1 MMNFIRQRLRFVMW
15 LVAIAFVGG
24 LFLVGGRSVG
34 PTWLAHI
41 LPVSLLVKVP
51 SWARAADIIMRVGDY
66 NVKNDE
72 FKRIKENTVELA
84 RMRYKDQF
92 DNYAKNADFDQQTL
106 DDITQYAILLQEAD
120 KHGIYISKVDID
132 KGIREFPLWVPN
144 EVASRVMPYGY
155 YGLARGQ
162 DGTFNPNAYTQILA
176 LYGKITPDDFAKE
189 VENGLRV
196 ARLKDMLNESA
207 LATDLEIRQEYRKK
221 NEKAKIKS
229 IEIRNRNFTS
239 KVEIDETELNA
250 FFQENILNYE
260 VGDKVNISFI
270 KIEPKMFE
278 STIDITDLEIKKYYE
293 NHKEDY
299 FQPEIVKAQHIYV
312 KTDKDTSE
320 EDKANAKAYAE
331 AIHKEA
337 KKSDANFHDLAEKFD
352 KKPFEVGHQDLGS
365 FEHGQRVKSFED
377 VIFAM
382 SPGDVSEV
390 LETQDGYEDGYHII
404 RVASKQSEINK
415 PLDEVREGIDKK
427 LRKEQAIT
435 VTRQR
440 AEDIKY
446 TVLSEEDLQA
456 AVDSNPELDLK
467 VQETGFFAQ
476 GEYIPNIGSPYVY
489 GDLAGQAFKLKVDE
503 ISDRIEITSHDGTI
517 VGHFIFK
524 VIGKEAGGLPG
535 LDDVRAKVT
544 TDFRKEKI
552 NELAMAEA
560 RKILASKEADDDL
573 DKLAEKNKLKVSES
587 EPFALSTSG
596 YMAGKPTSVTSK
608 TAMPKAFNMEI
619 GEIAG
624 PFEGTNGAYII
635 QLVER
640 EEPDYK
646 KLEESE
652 SEKKL
657 LRDQIIRRK
666 QRKIYNAWYQKV
678 KDKAVITSF
687 IPTTS

>member
-24 LFLVGGRSVG
+24 LFLVGGKSVG

-41 LPVSLLVKVP
+41 LPVSMLVKVP
-51 SWARAADIIMRVGDY
+51 SWAREAGIIVRVGDY
-66 NVKNDE
+66 NVKEDE
-72 FKRIKENTVELA
+72 FKRIKENTIELA
-84 RMRYKDQF
+84 RTRYRDQF
-92 DNYAKNADFDQQTL
+92 DTYRKNADFDQQAL
-106 DDITQYAILLQEAD
+106 DSITQYAILLQEAD

-132 KGIREFPLWVPN
+132 KGIREYPLWVPN
-144 EVASRVMPYGY
+144 EVESRVMPYGY

-162 DGTFNPNAYTQILA
+162 DGKFNPNAYTQILA

-189 VENGLRV
+189 VENGLRI
-196 ARLKDMLNESA
+196 ARLKEMLNESA
-207 LATDLEIRQEYRKK
+207 LVTDLEIRQEYRKK

-229 IEIRNRNFTS
+229 IEIRSRDFTN
-239 KVEIDETELNA
+239 KVEIDDAELNA

-260 VGDKVNISFI
+260 VGDKVNISFV

-278 STIDITDLEIKKYYE
+278 ATINITDAEIAKYYK
-293 NHKEDY
+293 NHEKEY
-299 FQPEIVKAQHIYV
+299 LQSETMKAQHMYV
-312 KTDKDTSE
+312 KTANNASQEDKD
-320 EDKANAKAYAE
+320 KAKAYAE
-331 AIHKEA
+331 TILAEA
-337 KKSDANFHDLAEKFD
+337 KVAGVKFHNLAAKFN
-352 KKPFEVGHQDLGS
+352 KEPFVVEHQDMET
-365 FEHGQRVKSFED
+365 FEHGQRAKSFED
-377 VIFAM
+377 IIFAM
-382 SPGDVSEV
+382 SPGDISEV
-390 LETQDGYEDGYHII
+390 IETQGGDETGYHII
-404 RVASKQSEINK
+404 GVESKQPEISK
-415 PLDEVREGIDKK
+415 PLDEVREEIDRK

-435 VTRQR
+435 VSRQR

-446 TVLSEEDLQA
+446 TILSEEDLQA
-456 AVDSNPELDLK
+456 AVDSNPELNLTVK
-467 VQETGFFAQ
+467 ETGFFAQ
-476 GEYIPNIGSPYVY
+476 GEYIPNIGSPSVY
-489 GDLAGQAFKLKVDE
+489 RDLVDQAFKLKVDE
-503 ISDRIEITSHDGTI
+503 ISDRIEVTSYGGTI
-517 VGHFIFK
+517 AGHFIFK
-524 VIGKEAGGLPG
+524 VIGKDAGGLPD

-544 TDFRKEKI
+544 ADFRKEKI

-596 YMAGKPTSVTSK
+596 YMAGKPMSVTSK
-608 TAMPKAFNMEI
+608 TAMPKAFSMEI

-624 PFEGTNGAYII
+624 PFEGRNGAYII

-657 LRDQIIRRK
+657 LRDQIVRQK
-666 QRKIYNAWYQKV
+666 QRKIYNAWYEKA

>member
-15 LVAIAFVGG
+15 LVAIAFVSG

-51 SWARAADIIMRVGDY
+51 SWAMAADIIMRVGDY
-66 NVKNDE
+66 NVKKDE

-92 DNYAKNADFDQQTL
+92 DAYAKNADFDQQTL
-106 DDITQYAILLQEAD
+106 DSITQYAILLQEAD

-132 KGIREFPLWVPN
+132 KGIREYPLWVPN
-144 EVASRVMPYGY
+144 EVEARVMPYGY
-155 YGLARGQ
+155 YGLAKGQ

-189 VENGLRV
+189 VENGLRI

-229 IEIRNRNFTS
+229 IEIRSRDFTS
-239 KVEIDETELNA
+239 KVEIDETELSA

-260 VGDKVNISFI
+260 VGDKVNISFV

-278 STIDITDLEIKKYYE
+278 SIINITDPEIAKYYK
-293 NHKEDY
+293 NHEKDY
-299 FQPEIVKAQHIYV
+299 LQSETMKAQHIYV
-312 KTDKDTSE
+312 KTDKGASE
-320 EDKANAKAYAE
+320 EDKAKAKAYAE
-331 AIHKEA
+331 TILKEA
-337 KKSDANFHDLAEKFD
+337 KVAGVKFHNLAEKFN
-352 KKPFEVGHQDLGS
+352 KEPFEVQHQDLET
-365 FEHGQRVKSFED
+365 FEHGQRTKSFED

-382 SPGDVSEV
+382 SPGDISEV
-390 LETQDGYEDGYHII
+390 IETQSGDEAGYHII
-404 RVASKQSEINK
+404 GVESKQPKISK
-415 PLDEVREGIDKK
+415 PLDEVREEIDRK
-427 LRKEQAIT
+427 LRGEQSIT
-435 VTRQR
+435 VARQR
-440 AEDIKY
+440 AEDIKF
-446 TVLSEEDLQA
+446 TILSEENLQV
-456 AVDSNPELDLK
+456 AVDSNPELALK

-489 GDLAGQAFKLKVDE
+489 GDLTDQAFKLKVDE
-503 ISDRIEITSHDGTI
+503 ISDRIEIASYGGAI

-524 VIGKEAGGLPG
+524 VIGKEAGGLPT
-535 LDDVRAKVT
+535 LDDVKAKVT
-544 TDFRKEKI
+544 NDFRKEKI

-587 EPFALSTSG
+587 ELFALSTSG
-596 YMAGKPTSVTSK
+596 YMVGKPISVSSK

-624 PFEGTNGAYII
+624 PFEGANGAYII

-657 LRDQIIRRK
+657 LRDQIVRRK
-666 QRKIYNAWYQKV
+666 QRKIYEAWYKKV
-678 KDKAVITSF
+678 KEKAVITSF